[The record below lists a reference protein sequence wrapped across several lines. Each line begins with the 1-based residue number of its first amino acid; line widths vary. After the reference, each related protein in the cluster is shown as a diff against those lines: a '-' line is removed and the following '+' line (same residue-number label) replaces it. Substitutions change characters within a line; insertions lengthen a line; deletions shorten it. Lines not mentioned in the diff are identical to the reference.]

1 MTRRETIEKYVPYP
15 LSDMLIRNAE
25 DYIMR
30 GMEREGYLDE
40 EVDGDWCCDRYGDVK
55 IYNILMTILYLDNT
69 IENYDFWSKTF
80 DNFLMKNL

>member
-1 MTRRETIEKYVPYP
+1 MTRRQTIEKYVPYP
-15 LSDMLIRNAE
+15 LSDMMIRNAE
-25 DYIMR
+25 EYMMR
-30 GMEREGYLDE
+30 GIEREGYLDE
-40 EVDGDWCCDRYGDVK
+40 EVDGDWCCDSYGDVK

>member
-1 MTRRETIEKYVPYP
+1 MTRRQTIEKYVPYP

-40 EVDGDWCCDRYGDVK
+40 EVDGDWCCDSYGDVK
-55 IYNILMTILYLDNT
+55 IHDVIITILWLDLT
-69 IENYDFWSKTF
+69 FEGYDFWNKIH
-80 DNFLMKNL
+80 DNFLNKNL

>member
-1 MTRRETIEKYVPYP
+1 MTRRQTIDKYVPYP

-25 DYIMR
+25 EYMMR

-55 IYNILMTILYLDNT
+55 IHNIIITILYLDIT
-69 IENYDFWSKTF
+69 FESYDFWSKTF

>member
-1 MTRRETIEKYVPYP
+1 MTRRQTIEKYVPYP

-55 IYNILMTILYLDNT
+55 IHDVIITMLWLDLT
-69 IENYDFWSKTF
+69 FEGYDFWSKIY
-80 DNFLMKNL
+80 DNFLIKNL